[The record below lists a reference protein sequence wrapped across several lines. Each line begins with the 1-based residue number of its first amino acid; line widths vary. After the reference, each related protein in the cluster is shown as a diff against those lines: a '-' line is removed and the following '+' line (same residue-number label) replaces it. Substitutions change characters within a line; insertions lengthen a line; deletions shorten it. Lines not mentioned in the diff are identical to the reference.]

1 MYSMTSLDSSIV
13 ETGSTWH
20 SHVNRVSQMLDLSLD
35 LNEEWQSR
43 IMEQVM
49 RLEQSEC
56 VTARTQLVS
65 FARRQITTGCPDWFA

>member
-1 MYSMTSLDSSIV
+1 MTSLDSSIV
-13 ETGSTWH
+13 ETFDTWH

-43 IMEQVM
+43 IIEQVM
-49 RLEQSEC
+49 RLEPSEC